1 MAGFFSNVNL
11 CGASEIIGDAL
22 TKLNSSKVAIKASIP
37 ASAATTVAIV
47 EGDKNALT
55 AALQKVQTASDWIN
69 PDAEEIIDVV
79 GEDRSATSVN
89 LQAEVAAIN
98 QQQQGSSEHISAI
111 ERVVTEFAD
120 DVAAAG
126 SEILDV
132 ISKAYALFTKGFDPC
147 SIIPNLQKIAG
158 STSAAQLKPS
168 NIKAADADPIPEK
181 KSGSSFTEA
190 LNKIL
195 LGDLSELST
204 EEAAKRGIEYGTP
217 ENIDSAGIF
226 GTSADNTDNK
236 FNFNSNANTA
246 IINGKPVQKNP
257 AGNWINPDGFTVNQ
271 KTGDIKKN

>member
-1 MAGFFSNVNL
+1 MAGLFSNVNL

-158 STSAAQLKPS
+158 STSAAQLKPP
-168 NIKAADADPIPEK
+168 NIKMAHQNPISETAAFWIEDTVAR
-181 KSGSSFTEA
+181 A
-190 LNKIL
+190 LQ
-195 LGDLSELST
+195 GDLSELSAA
-204 EEAAKRGIEYGTP
+204 EAQARGIEYSYP
-217 ENIDSAGIF
+217 ENIDSS
-226 GTSADNTDNK
+226 GT
-236 FNFNSNANTA
+236 
-246 IINGKPVQKNP
+246 I
-257 AGNWINPDGFTVNQ
+257 
-271 KTGDIKKN
+271 

>member
-1 MAGFFSNVNL
+1 MAGFFSNANL

-22 TKLNSSKVAIKASIP
+22 TKLNSSKVAIKASLP

-55 AALQKVQTASDWIN
+55 AALQKVQTASDWID

-79 GEDRSATSVN
+79 GEDRSATSVH
-89 LQAEVAAIN
+89 LQAEVAN
-98 QQQQGSSEHISAI
+98 LNLQQQGSSEHISAI

-158 STSAAQLKPS
+158 STSAAQLKPP
-168 NIKAADADPIPEK
+168 NIKMAHQNPISETAAFWIKDTVAR
-181 KSGSSFTEA
+181 A
-190 LNKIL
+190 LQ
-195 LGDLSELST
+195 GDLSELSAA
-204 EEAAKRGIEYGTP
+204 EAQARGIEYSYP
-217 ENIDSAGIF
+217 ENIDSS
-226 GTSADNTDNK
+226 GT
-236 FNFNSNANTA
+236 
-246 IINGKPVQKNP
+246 I
-257 AGNWINPDGFTVNQ
+257 
-271 KTGDIKKN
+271 